1 MVFHPDTD
9 TPLSVDYLDDSF
21 SDLEEELM
29 DSPKNASSYLG
40 DNSSFPR
47 RRAMSVPSHNEIDKS
62 KRQESLHAFQA
73 LRNLA
78 DRPSI
83 HTQSTLDV
91 RSALVAR
98 VVDAASARPSSRR
111 PRTISSTSSISRP
124 HSVFVEL
131 FVDLPPVEKQALAQL
146 VDDDFT
152 TRAMMGASPAATIDA
167 HFRAIFRSAT
177 TTNSLTRPIKHSLG
191 TVVLE
196 FAQVFHAL
204 YQQHMHTYTK
214 DADITAQA
222 AADVIEFS
230 NLLVQVIQFKY
241 PFLATPSVIP
251 CVEQVVEDALFVH
264 LQPTLHGVFVAHC
277 SVADASLTSI
287 MSSLRKSTCVAASV
301 NVPLIYLLDMPA
313 QETLPYAAAIAKMAE
328 LPHRRSPSAKIA
340 VVSNVCHLIDDAVQR
355 YYAIHPNPPPMDK
368 RHM

>member
-152 TRAMMGASPAATIDA
+152 TRAMMGASP
-167 HFRAIFRSAT
+167 
-177 TTNSLTRPIKHSLG
+177 
-191 TVVLE
+191 
-196 FAQVFHAL
+196 
-204 YQQHMHTYTK
+204 
-214 DADITAQA
+214 
-222 AADVIEFS
+222 
-230 NLLVQVIQFKY
+230 
-241 PFLATPSVIP
+241 
-251 CVEQVVEDALFVH
+251 
-264 LQPTLHGVFVAHC
+264 
-277 SVADASLTSI
+277 
-287 MSSLRKSTCVAASV
+287 
-301 NVPLIYLLDMPA
+301 
-313 QETLPYAAAIAKMAE
+313 
-328 LPHRRSPSAKIA
+328 
-340 VVSNVCHLIDDAVQR
+340 
-355 YYAIHPNPPPMDK
+355 
-368 RHM
+368 